1 MTFAGDEVLDCDF
14 GEVTFGLAGHSV
26 ESRRGTEGG
35 DMIRSECTLAQSGVL
50 SDPEDATRVVV
61 ERLLGEVGPLTPV
74 WSGTQYVKKFKTL
87 FRFNW

>member
-1 MTFAGDEVLDCDF
+1 MTLDGDVVLEWDF
-14 GEVTFGLAGHSV
+14 GEVTFGLVGHSV

-35 DMIRSECTLAQSGVL
+35 EMTRSEWTFAQSGTL

-74 WSGTQYVKKFKTL
+74 
-87 FRFNW
+87 

>member
-1 MTFAGDEVLDCDF
+1 MTFDGDVVLEWDF

-35 DMIRSECTLAQSGVL
+35 EMTRSVWTFAQSGTL

-74 WSGTQYVKKFKTL
+74 WSGTQYAS
-87 FRFNW
+87 R